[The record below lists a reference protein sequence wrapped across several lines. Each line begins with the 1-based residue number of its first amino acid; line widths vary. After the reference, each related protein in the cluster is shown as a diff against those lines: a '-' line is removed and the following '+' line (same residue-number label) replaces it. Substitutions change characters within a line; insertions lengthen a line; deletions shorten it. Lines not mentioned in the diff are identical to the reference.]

1 MNWLNLPDVALI
13 RVLNC
18 LSVYDQLN
26 ARLVCRRWKFIVD
39 SSVRKDELVL
49 FLEIYPRPVYWFHNG
64 REVDLGN
71 SFLISNLEAME
82 NEFLLRYFC
91 KYAD

>member
-18 LSVYDQLN
+18 LPVCDQLN
-26 ARLVCRRWKFIVD
+26 VRLVCKHWKLITD
-39 SSVRKDELVL
+39 SFVRKDELVL

-64 REVDLGN
+64 RKVDLAN

-91 KYAD
+91 NL